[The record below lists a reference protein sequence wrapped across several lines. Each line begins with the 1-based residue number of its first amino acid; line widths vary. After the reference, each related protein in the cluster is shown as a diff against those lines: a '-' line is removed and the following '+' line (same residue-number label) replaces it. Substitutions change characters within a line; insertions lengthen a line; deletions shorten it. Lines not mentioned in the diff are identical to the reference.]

1 MDRVSVDCLSYRE
14 GICCTCC
21 VSDKKSGIRQKRKVR
36 KEMRKL
42 SETKNMWNEGKKVS
56 RLRCGHWEING
67 LVLLQPDV
75 FLPNRAPPRRRLI
88 WSGNKRCPRG
98 GGVNEQS
105 NY

>member
-1 MDRVSVDCLSYRE
+1 V
-14 GICCTCC
+14 
-21 VSDKKSGIRQKRKVR
+21 
-36 KEMRKL
+36 
-42 SETKNMWNEGKKVS
+42 
-56 RLRCGHWEING
+56 RCGHWELNG

-98 GGVNEQS
+98 GGVNEQL